1 MWLGGKELKT
11 KKRIKPS
18 TKKQKHKKKQERTPT
33 STILFLSLQYPK
45 KKLMEQAFGLPQ
57 LSQPLNNELIYC
69 PVLNPNSKTFYDSP
83 LKKGEDSTGTSL
95 IAVTFKD
102 GVMVG
107 ADSRTSS
114 GSYVANRLTKKLD
127 QIHDRIIVCRSGSSA
142 DTQAVSGFVEY
153 YLQMHGVEYGRFP
166 LVSTAAKLFRD
177 FSYNYKDNMTIGII
191 VAGWDEKLGPQ
202 IFNIP
207 LGGSIVQQPYA
218 IGGSGSSFIAGY
230 CDTRFKKDM
239 SMQECKEF
247 IKEALALAINND
259 TSSGGS
265 ISIATITKD
274 GIDREMVYSPNLQK
288 FEPL

>member
-1 MWLGGKELKT
+1 ME
-11 KKRIKPS
+11 PFSS
-18 TKKQKHKKKQERTPT
+18 TLTE
-33 STILFLSLQYPK
+33 SLPK
-45 KKLMEQAFGLPQ
+45 
-57 LSQPLNNELIYC
+57 NEDLIYC
-69 PVLNPNSKTFYDSP
+69 PVLNSSTKLYETP
-83 LKKGEDSTGTSL
+83 LKKGEISTGTSL

-153 YLQMHGVEYGRFP
+153 YLAMHGVEYGSLDQGKKAHVP

-177 FSYNYKDNMTIGII
+177 FAYKYKDMMTIGII

-202 IFNIP
+202 IYNIP
-207 LGGSIVQQPYA
+207 LGGSIVQQPIA
-218 IGGSGSSFIAGY
+218 IGGSGSSFIAGF
-230 CDTRFKKDM
+230 CDARFKKDM
-239 SMQECKEF
+239 SAEECKQF
-247 IKEALALAINND
+247 IKEALSLAIAND
-259 TSSGGS
+259 TASGGS

-274 GIDREMVYSPNLQK
+274 GIQKEMVYSPDLIK
-288 FEPL
+288 FQQL